1 MNNADAMNTSL
12 FDQAE
17 ELLGTGYIRPVPT
30 LDAVKNAIYAVI
42 TKNQREFFVNEIAV
56 GNLKY
61 LARNYEHVKKVR
73 LMRHP
78 GLISNRS

>member
-1 MNNADAMNTSL
+1 MTNTDAISL

-17 ELLGTGYIRPVPT
+17 ELAGAGGVPT

-42 TKNQREFFVNEIAV
+42 TKNQKEFFVNETAAR
-56 GNLKY
+56 NAEW
-61 LARNYEHVKKVR
+61 LARDYEHVMKVR